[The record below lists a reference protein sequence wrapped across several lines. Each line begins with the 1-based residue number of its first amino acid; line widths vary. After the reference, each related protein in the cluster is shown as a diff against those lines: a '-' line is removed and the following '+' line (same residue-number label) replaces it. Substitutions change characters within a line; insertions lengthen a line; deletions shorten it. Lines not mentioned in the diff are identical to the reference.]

1 MSLPITARVKR
12 TGTKKGCGCTGSCNC
27 GKTPAKMKDLSGD
40 GKVTQKDVLIGR
52 GVIDAPGK
60 MYNSPAKMWGAAKV
74 AHGKKSS
81 PAKMGCY
88 GKKK

>member
-60 MYNSPAKMWGAAKV
+60 MYK
-74 AHGKKSS
+74 S

>member
-1 MSLPITARVKR
+1 MSLPITARIKR
-12 TGTKKGCGCTGSCNC
+12 TEKKGCGCPSDCSC
-27 GKTPAKMKDLSGD
+27 GKSPAQFNAGLRKAYKEGKLNPGLEAAMEAKDPQTPA
-40 GKVTQKDVLIGR
+40 Q
-52 GVIDAPGK
+52 
-60 MYNSPAKMWGAAKV
+60 MWGAAKV